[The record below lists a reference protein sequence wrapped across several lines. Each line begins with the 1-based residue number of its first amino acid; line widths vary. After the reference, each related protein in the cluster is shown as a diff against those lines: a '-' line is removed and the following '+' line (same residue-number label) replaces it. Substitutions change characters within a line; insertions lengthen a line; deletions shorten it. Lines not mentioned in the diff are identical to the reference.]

1 MSLQER
7 VMFISVH
14 GDPLDSLGGV
24 QSGGQ
29 NVYVRELAKVLDT
42 RGVAVDVFT
51 HHSNPASPK
60 VESFGSCSNVIRL
73 SAGFKGF
80 LPKRKMFAM
89 LPRFTKE
96 IRQRANEAKYALIH
110 SNYWLSG
117 WVGLQLQT
125 ELTIPR
131 IHTSHSLGAVRQQSL
146 AQDTKESLS
155 LRIAAE
161 KDLLQQSERVIAT
174 TALEKDILVN
184 SYELSPGKIRMIPC
198 GVDTGVFRPPEDTER
213 FYNYSDKGAKTILFV
228 GRFEENKGLAVLLCS
243 AALLMEQ
250 FHQPASGFRLVV
262 AGGDRLDLHPDTI
275 SSEKRRYLEIID
287 NLGLHDLVSFI
298 GPQTH
303 RQLSELFAKAW
314 VTVVPSYYE
323 SFGLVALEAMACGC
337 PVIASRTG
345 GLKHIVI
352 HGKTGLHVEPRNV
365 EDLAYAINSLL
376 TNEKLREKMS
386 RQAVLHGQRF
396 AWETIASKMVDTYR
410 DVIRCSSV
418 QTAKN
423 TSWRQ
428 TWTER

>member
-14 GDPLDSLGGV
+14 GDPLASLGGV

-29 NVYVRELAKVLDT
+29 NVYVRELAKALDT
-42 RGVAVDVFT
+42 QGVAVDVFT
-51 HHSNPASPK
+51 HHSNPGSPK
-60 VESFGSCSNVIRL
+60 VESIGSHSNVIRL
-73 SAGFKGF
+73 AAGFKGF
-80 LPKRKMFAM
+80 LPKRKMFAI
-89 LPRFTKE
+89 LPMFTKE
-96 IRQRANEAKYALIH
+96 IRQRTNTVKYALIH
-110 SNYWLSG
+110 SNYWMSG
-117 WVGLQLQT
+117 CVGLQLQT
-125 ELTIPR
+125 QLAIPR
-131 IHTSHSLGAVRQQSL
+131 IHTSHSLGVVREQSL
-146 AQDTKESLS
+146 AQDAKESLS

-161 KDLLQQSERVIAT
+161 KDLLQKSEHVIAT
-174 TALEKDILVN
+174 TAFEKDILVN
-184 SYELSPGKIRMIPC
+184 SYEISPGKIRLIPC
-198 GVDTGVFRPPEDTER
+198 GVDTRVFHPPEGTER
-213 FYNYSDKGAKTILFV
+213 FHNYSDIGAKTILFV
-228 GRFEENKGLAVLLCS
+228 GRFEENKGLAVLLRS
-243 AALLMEQ
+243 VALLIEQ
-250 FHQPASGFRLVV
+250 SHSPASGFHLVV

-275 SSEKRRYLEIID
+275 SPEKRRYLEIIN

-303 RQLSELFAKAW
+303 RQLSRLFAKAW

-337 PVIASRTG
+337 PVIASKTG

-352 HGKTGLHVEPRNV
+352 HGQTGLHVEPRNV

-410 DVIRCSSV
+410 DVIRCSPV
-418 QTAKN
+418 QIARN

-428 TWTER
+428 IWTER